1 MRWLALAAA
10 TSALVPA
17 PRQRRITRI
26 RALPQATVDLKARA
40 QGLLEDVERNL
51 ADGAALPG
59 SAQTLRAA
67 YATDVGAGVRG
78 RFFNAA
84 GAAWRARC
92 GASLLEAGRVAS
104 EPRPRPAVAAI
115 ARGRRLSTARPRRDR
130 RSRIPCGC
138 PSHALAAR
146 MNAVRPRRE
155 HVPAQEHNDI
165 YVAFLEFFMDLKLD
179 YDVSEGDGSL
189 GSDSI
194 CPSSNPLTDL
204 EDKDTREKLPMLYR
218 TAMTMLDG
226 ATPEVQL
233 GIWKLVV
240 DKLIDRTGMS
250 NKEFVAWSASCLKD
264 A

>member
-1 MRWLALAAA
+1 
-10 TSALVPA
+10 
-17 PRQRRITRI
+17 
-26 RALPQATVDLKARA
+26 
-40 QGLLEDVERNL
+40 
-51 ADGAALPG
+51 
-59 SAQTLRAA
+59 
-67 YATDVGAGVRG
+67 
-78 RFFNAA
+78 
-84 GAAWRARC
+84 
-92 GASLLEAGRVAS
+92 
-104 EPRPRPAVAAI
+104 
-115 ARGRRLSTARPRRDR
+115 
-130 RSRIPCGC
+130 
-138 PSHALAAR
+138 
-146 MNAVRPRRE
+146 MNAIEYTHRTPSTRPSIAYFPRACL
-155 HVPAQEHNDI
+155 PAQEHNDI

-250 NKEFVAWSASCLKD
+250 NNEFVAWSASCLKD

>member
-67 YATDVGAGVRG
+67 YATD
-78 RFFNAA
+78 
-84 GAAWRARC
+84 
-92 GASLLEAGRVAS
+92 
-104 EPRPRPAVAAI
+104 
-115 ARGRRLSTARPRRDR
+115 
-130 RSRIPCGC
+130 
-138 PSHALAAR
+138 
-146 MNAVRPRRE
+146 
-155 HVPAQEHNDI
+155 EHNDI

>member
-1 MRWLALAAA
+1 MVPSSKLRVRRGGR
-10 TSALVPA
+10 SAD
-17 PRQRRITRI
+17 PRCSR
-26 RALPQATVDLKARA
+26 PPD
-40 QGLLEDVERNL
+40 
-51 ADGAALPG
+51 
-59 SAQTLRAA
+59 
-67 YATDVGAGVRG
+67 
-78 RFFNAA
+78 
-84 GAAWRARC
+84 
-92 GASLLEAGRVAS
+92 ASLRR
-104 EPRPRPAVAAI
+104 RPRPAVAAQ
-115 ARGRRLSTARPRRDR
+115 
-130 RSRIPCGC
+130 
-138 PSHALAAR
+138 PSAEYPPHAIAAR
-146 MNAVRPRRE
+146 NFVNAIEYTHRTPSTRPSIAYFPRACL
-155 HVPAQEHNDI
+155 PAQEHNDI

-250 NKEFVAWSASCLKD
+250 NNEFVAWSASCLKD